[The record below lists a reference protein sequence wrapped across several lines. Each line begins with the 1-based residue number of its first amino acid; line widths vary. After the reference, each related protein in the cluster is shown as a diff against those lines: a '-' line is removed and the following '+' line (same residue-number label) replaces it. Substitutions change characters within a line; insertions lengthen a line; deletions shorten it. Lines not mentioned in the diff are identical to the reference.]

1 AETYGLDKAAV
12 RREVEQGRALLLLDG
27 LAELGRERPV
37 DPDKPD
43 GEKYDPRLRFI
54 KSLPTNNQILMTSRI
69 EDYNDLVAR
78 GEKAALNGAITLQP
92 LGEAQMAEYLADQP
106 ELWQLIQEDE
116 QLREIT
122 TTPLLMS
129 FFSFAYQDM
138 SDEERAQLTQI
149 QNALDLRDR
158 VFLGYIEK
166 RYEHERKKVS
176 SELLFSYDEMLQ
188 TLGQL
193 ALQNAADWRSEDNV
207 FTQ

>member
-78 GEKAALNGAITLQP
+78 GEKAALDGAITLQP

-106 ELWQLIQEDE
+106 ELWQLIQDDP
-116 QLREIT
+116 QLKEIT

-129 FFSFAYQDM
+129 FFAFAYQDM
-138 SDEERAQLTQI
+138 SAEERVQLTQL

-158 VFLGYIEK
+158 IFLGYIEK
-166 RYEHERKKVS
+166 RYEHEARKIHANLHLTYI
-176 SELLFSYDEMLQ
+176 EFLENL
-188 TLGQL
+188 
-193 ALQNAADWRSEDNV
+193 
-207 FTQ
+207 